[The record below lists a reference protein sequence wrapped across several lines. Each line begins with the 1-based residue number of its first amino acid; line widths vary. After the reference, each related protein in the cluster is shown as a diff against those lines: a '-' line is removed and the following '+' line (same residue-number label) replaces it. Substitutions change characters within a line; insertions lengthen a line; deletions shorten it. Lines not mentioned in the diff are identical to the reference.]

1 MENYTNFP
9 VTIYGELKPYNDVLS
24 QARCRIFYKYKNRNG
39 TFITDEFAKKLIS
52 SLSYTPVK
60 GIYNEFEE
68 DYKDHGK
75 KRSQGRIYGIVPES
89 LNFKW
94 EKHLYEDGIERTY
107 ACCDVLL
114 FTGLYEE
121 ASEIL
126 GKGQSM
132 ELYPPSL
139 KGSMKKIDGEDYYV
153 YTDGCFLGLQVLG
166 DDVEPCFEG
175 AAFYSLYTSL
185 KDVVDKFEKIVQN
198 KGGQNQM
205 KNLFRLSYREKYDA
219 IFKAVNQESY
229 EANGCYSYGVI
240 DVFDDYAL
248 IKNFETEEIER
259 AYYTKEDNS
268 VTIYKKKRCYIL
280 DVTEEELSA
289 LNAIRAFNGDTF
301 ENANVICDKVTNL
314 ETQNSE
320 FEHKIVELENSV
332 STLNMDKQAKET
344 EFTELQDQ
352 FTHLSTEA
360 EELRA
365 YKLAIEKAEKEQVIT
380 KYSKQLSE
388 DIISKYTEKL
398 AEFSVSELEKELAFE
413 MVQNNP
419 GVFGNSSFQF
429 IPKDQQLSGLE
440 GILNQYTKK

>member
-1 MENYTNFP
+1 MEKYTNFP
-9 VTIYGELKPYNDVLS
+9 VTIYGELKSYNDVLS

-52 SLSYTPVK
+52 SLAYTPVK
-60 GIYNEFEE
+60 GIYNEFDE
-68 DYKDHGK
+68 DYQDHGK

-89 LNFKW
+89 LNFQW
-94 EKHLYEDGIERTY
+94 EKHKDEDGIERTY

-121 ASEIL
+121 AKDIL

-139 KGSMKKIDGEDYYV
+139 KGSLKDIDGEKYYV

-185 KDVVDKFEKIVQN
+185 KDVVDRFEQTLQN

-205 KNLFRLSYREKYDA
+205 KNLFRLSDSQKYEA

-229 EANGCYSYGVI
+229 EANGYCIYGVC
-240 DVFDDYAL
+240 DVYDDYAL
-248 IKNFETEEIER
+248 IKNYKTEEYER
-259 AYYTKEDNS
+259 AYYTKEEDA
-268 VTIYKKKRCYIL
+268 VTICKKKKCYVL
-280 DVTEEELSA
+280 DVTEEELAA
-289 LNAIRAFNGDTF
+289 LNAIRAFNGDTLA
-301 ENANVICDKVTNL
+301 NANSICDKVTTL
-314 ETQNSE
+314 ENQNSE
-320 FEHKIVELENSV
+320 FEHKIVELENDI

-344 EFTELQDQ
+344 EFAQLQDQ
-352 FTHLSTEA
+352 FTHLSAEA
-360 EELRA
+360 EELRT
-365 YKLAIEKAEKEQVIT
+365 YKLAAEKAEKEQVIT
-380 KYSKQLSE
+380 KYSKNLSE
-388 DIISKYTEKL
+388 EIISKYTEKL

-429 IPKDQQLSGLE
+429 VPKDQQLSGLE